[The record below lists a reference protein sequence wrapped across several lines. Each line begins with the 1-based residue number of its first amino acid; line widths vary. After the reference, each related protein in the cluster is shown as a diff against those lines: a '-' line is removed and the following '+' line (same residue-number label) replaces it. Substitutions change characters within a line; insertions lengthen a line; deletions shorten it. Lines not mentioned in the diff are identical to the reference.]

1 MDSPKYKEMSTT
13 TIKDVSKQFGISADT
28 LRYYER
34 AGMIP
39 PVSRTVGGSRDYQD
53 EDLRWVELALCLRSA
68 GLPVEVIAE
77 YVRLSQSGSGTIPDR
92 LALLEQQ
99 REVLLEQQRQTNA
112 ALSRLNHKI
121 TVYQNALE
129 TGTLNWKK
137 EET

>member
-1 MDSPKYKEMSTT
+1 MSTT

-34 AGMIP
+34 TGMIP

>member
-1 MDSPKYKEMSTT
+1 
-13 TIKDVSKQFGISADT
+13 
-28 LRYYER
+28 
-34 AGMIP
+34 MIP

>member
-34 AGMIP
+34 TGMIP

>member
-99 REVLLEQQRQTNA
+99 REVLLEQQRQTSA